1 VIGEING
8 EFGEIPFRF
17 GEIISRL
24 REIQAEIG
32 DITIQLGEII
42 RLHLPNP
49 IRKNNHL
56 NKRGK
61 TMSKLHLYPDSPLN
75 EVEFSQLDQTVIE
88 SARRQLVGRRFIEL
102 YGPLGRGIQSIPNDI
117 FFENMEAKMDFQGS
131 FETIVESSKRVNHT
145 IPLLY
150 KDFVLYWRDIEQTK
164 TLDIPIDFSS
174 AANAAR
180 DVANLEDQ
188 MIFHGAREF
197 DIPGLMNVQGRLTH
211 LIGEWYE
218 SGAAF
223 HDIVD
228 ARNKLLEM
236 NHHGPFALV
245 LSPELY
251 SLIHRVHK
259 DTNVLEI
266 EHIRELVTD
275 GVFQSPVL
283 KGRTGVILNTGRNN
297 LDLAVSE
304 DFDTAYLGV
313 EGMNHPFRV
322 YETAVLRI
330 KRPGAICTLE
340 AIED

>member
-1 VIGEING
+1 MN
-8 EFGEIPFRF
+8 
-17 GEIISRL
+17 
-24 REIQAEIG
+24 
-32 DITIQLGEII
+32 
-42 RLHLPNP
+42 
-49 IRKNNHL
+49 
-56 NKRGK
+56 
-61 TMSKLHLYPDSPLN
+61 KLHLYPDSPLN
-75 EVEFSQLDQTVIE
+75 ELEFSQLDQTVIE

-102 YGPLGRGIQSIPNDI
+102 YGPLGRGMQSIPNDI

-164 TLDIPIDFSS
+164 TLDIPIDFSA

-223 HDIVD
+223 QDIVD

-283 KGRTGVILNTGRNN
+283 KGKTGVILNTGRNN

-340 AIED
+340 AIGD

>member
-1 VIGEING
+1 MN
-8 EFGEIPFRF
+8 
-17 GEIISRL
+17 
-24 REIQAEIG
+24 
-32 DITIQLGEII
+32 
-42 RLHLPNP
+42 
-49 IRKNNHL
+49 
-56 NKRGK
+56 
-61 TMSKLHLYPDSPLN
+61 KLHLYPDSPLN
-75 EVEFSQLDQTVIE
+75 ELEFSQLDQTVIE

-102 YGPLGRGIQSIPNDI
+102 YGPLGRGMQSIPNDI
-117 FFENMEAKMDFQGS
+117 FLENMEAKMDFQGS

-164 TLDIPIDFSS
+164 TLDIPIDFSP

-223 HDIVD
+223 QDIVD

-283 KGRTGVILNTGRNN
+283 KGKTGVILNTGRNN

-340 AIED
+340 AIGD

>member
-1 VIGEING
+1 MNK
-8 EFGEIPFRF
+8 
-17 GEIISRL
+17 S
-24 REIQAEIG
+24 
-32 DITIQLGEII
+32 QLF
-42 RLHLPNP
+42 
-49 IRKNNHL
+49 
-56 NKRGK
+56 
-61 TMSKLHLYPDSPLN
+61 PDSPLTDQ
-75 EVEFSQLDQTVIE
+75 EFAELDKTVIE

-102 YGPLGRGIQSIPNDI
+102 YGPLGRGMQSISNDI
-117 FFENMEAKMDFQGS
+117 FIENQEAKMDIQGS
-131 FETIVESSKRVNHT
+131 FDTTFETSKRVNHT

-150 KDFVLYWRDIEQTK
+150 KDFILYWRDIEQTK
-164 TLDIPIDFSS
+164 VLDIPIDFSP

-188 MIFHGAREF
+188 MIFHGAKEF

-223 HDIVD
+223 QDIVD

-236 NHHGPFALV
+236 NQHGPFALV

-283 KGRTGVILNTGRNN
+283 KGKTGVILNTGRNN

-304 DFDTAYLGV
+304 DFDTAYMGQ

-322 YETAVLRI
+322 YETVVLRI

-340 AIED
+340 AIGD

>member
-1 VIGEING
+1 MNK
-8 EFGEIPFRF
+8 
-17 GEIISRL
+17 S
-24 REIQAEIG
+24 
-32 DITIQLGEII
+32 QLF
-42 RLHLPNP
+42 
-49 IRKNNHL
+49 
-56 NKRGK
+56 
-61 TMSKLHLYPDSPLN
+61 PDSPLTDQ
-75 EVEFSQLDQTVIE
+75 EFAELDKTVIE

-102 YGPLGRGIQSIPNDI
+102 YGPLGRGMQSISNDI
-117 FFENMEAKMDFQGS
+117 FIENQEAKMDIQGS
-131 FETIVESSKRVNHT
+131 FDTTFETSKRVNHT

-150 KDFVLYWRDIEQTK
+150 KDFILYWRDIEQTK
-164 TLDIPIDFSS
+164 VLDIPIDFSP

-188 MIFHGAREF
+188 MIFHGAKEF

-223 HDIVD
+223 QDIVD

-236 NHHGPFALV
+236 NQHGPFALV

-283 KGRTGVILNTGRNN
+283 KGKTGVILNTGRNN

-304 DFDTAYLGV
+304 DFDTAYMGQ

-322 YETAVLRI
+322 YETVVLRI